1 MRLLKVQDE
10 AVAEEGEEEESD
22 ELGLD
27 GVVDMPYPP
36 FFPERRLPAGLPPR
50 SQATYHDVGQ
60 RNESVILE
68 EDLLSER
75 LGSRGSGRLADMGL
89 PERLRDCESD

>member
-1 MRLLKVQDE
+1 M
-10 AVAEEGEEEESD
+10 AEEGEEEASD
-22 ELGLD
+22 EQGLD

-36 FFPERRLPAGLPPR
+36 FFPDRRLPAGLPPR
-50 SQATYHDVGQ
+50 SQATNNDVGQ

-68 EDLLSER
+68 EDLLPER
-75 LGSRGSGRLADMGL
+75 LGSGGSGRMADMGL